1 MNAKEE
7 KMNAREE
14 KKMSQKEPTVEQVKE
29 IAEADYEAAVLKAT
43 QPTVLDFYAADS
55 EACKALAP
63 RLGAVAEKFAGKV
76 LFFRVLRQKNPALSE
91 KLGVTET
98 PTLVFFKGGKEVG
111 ERLKG
116 QTIQRTALKAQV
128 EAMLK

>member
-1 MNAKEE
+1 MNATNETPAAPE
-7 KMNAREE
+7 VV
-14 KKMSQKEPTVEQVKE
+14 VEYVKE
-29 IAEADYEAAVLKAT
+29 IGETDYETAVLKAT
-43 QPTVLDFYAADS
+43 QPVVLDFYAADS

-63 RLGAVAEKFAGKV
+63 RFGAVAEKFSGKV
-76 LFFRVLRQKNPALSE
+76 LFFRILRQKYPALCE

-98 PTLVFFKGGKEVG
+98 PTLVFFKGGKELG

-116 QTIQRTALKAQV
+116 QAIQRTALKAQV

>member
-1 MNAKEE
+1 MNADVKAVSTLEP
-7 KMNAREE
+7 
-14 KKMSQKEPTVEQVKE
+14 KEPVKE
-29 IAEADYEAAVLKAT
+29 ISEADFEPVVLKASL
-43 QPTVLDFYAADS
+43 PAVLDFYSDG

-63 RLGAVAEKFAGKV
+63 RFGAVAEKFAGKAV
-76 LFFRVLRQKNPALSE
+76 FFRIVHQKAAALAG
-91 KLGVTET
+91 KLGVTEA

-116 QTIQRTALKAQV
+116 QAIQRTALKAQV